1 MYISKTYFSF
11 YYYCLPLN
19 WLWVHKAI
27 AVSSVKP
34 SAPLSYPVHGS
45 KKMPFLCAPGGD
57 PPTAPTKTSRGKQ
70 PMTHAVKVKC
80 KMTALAGILLPQ
92 QLGAH

>member
-1 MYISKTYFSF
+1 MYMSKTYFSVF
-11 YYYCLPLN
+11 YYLPLN
-19 WLWVHKAI
+19 WLGVHKVI
-27 AVSSVKP
+27 AVSLVNP
-34 SAPLSYPVHGS
+34 SAPFVISSTRVQQNALS
-45 KKMPFLCAPGGD
+45 LCSRWD

-70 PMTHAVKVKC
+70 PMTHAVNVKC